1 MPSQAEAFRATCGRF
16 HSVLIYI
23 LGQKAKRYAE
33 SRVKTLRLKTRF
45 QGCLMGF
52 VLTLTFCG
60 SLLMQAGDIESNP
73 GPGRG
78 GSSGGV
84 GARGGATV
92 QTRLSQSVT
101 GSPDRASSGVGGEGS
116 IMNEMKRLF
125 AEFSTQQQQQHQMS
139 TDKVLTKMNELETK
153 INQKFDAVNT
163 EIEHLQTEMSV
174 LQEENDGLRTAYDEL
189 AQRVVTLEQRA
200 DDQESRSKRN
210 NLLFFGIKRDENETT
225 QASENK
231 VKDILRQNLELTDN
245 IEFDRAHRV
254 GTKSEAPIIVKCT
267 FYKDKLKILRNKNK
281 LEGTQMYVKEDFPA
295 NVRHIRK
302 ILGALTKTHRDRGE
316 RVKVVYDHVYID
328 NKKYVLNE
336 NQDGLIETR

>member
-1 MPSQAEAFRATCGRF
+1 MAFRATCGRF
-16 HSVLIYI
+16 HAVLIYI
-23 LGQKAKRYAE
+23 LGQKAKHFAQC
-33 SRVKTLRLKTRF
+33 RVKTLHLKTRA
-45 QGCLMGF
+45 QGVIVGCL
-52 VLTLTFCG
+52 LTLLFCG
-60 SLLMQAGDIESNP
+60 SLLMRAGDVESNP

-78 GSSGGV
+78 GNSSGV
-84 GARGGATV
+84 GAKGATV
-92 QTRLSQSVT
+92 QTRLRDSVT
-101 GSPDRASSGVGGEGS
+101 ESPDRAGSGVGGEGS

-163 EIEHLQTEMSV
+163 EIEHLQTDVSV
-174 LQEENDGLRTAYDEL
+174 LQEENEVLRTAYDEL

-267 FYKDKLKILRNKNK
+267 FYKDKLKILRNKSK
-281 LEGTQMYVKEDFPA
+281 LEGTQMYVKEDFPV

-302 ILGALTKTHRDRGE
+302 ILGTLTKTHRDRGE

-328 NKKYVLNE
+328 NKKYVLNV
-336 NQDGLIETR
+336 NQDGLIESR